1 MIERAVLKVPTIH
14 CDGCVNTIKT
24 GLNRLTGV
32 QGVEGDTR
40 RKTIIV
46 DFDPESVNL
55 LAIEQALEERGFAVE
70 YPERADSKEGRG
82 TGQINSLLHV
92 LIGVAAALLI
102 GLAGYLVGFQG
113 FVYGIAMPQAFG
125 SLPLFTV
132 AVISGVAAFFSP
144 CVFPL
149 LPGYVA
155 YALTTQGHA
164 LGGRV
169 PRSLYLGALAG
180 LGIMTVNMALGV
192 LIAAVGAA
200 TPLQPDPRQDEPI
213 ILLVRFVAGAVI
225 TAVGVLTLSQH
236 PLGAGLFSRLETAAA
251 ASSRQ
256 GSLAPRFFLYGLT
269 YNAAGIG
276 CTGPILLG
284 LMLYAFAAGQAFVA
298 FLTFSLTMAVL
309 MVAVTALVG
318 LAQRGLLERLR
329 GATHAVQQVGGG
341 VLIAAGVYTML
352 ILSFGP
358 GRELF
363 VRIFLPFLP

>member
-1 MIERAVLKVPTIH
+1 MELIVLRVPAIH
-14 CDGCVNTIKT
+14 CDGCVNAIKA
-24 GLNRLTGV
+24 GVNRVSGV
-32 QGVEGDTR
+32 QRVEGDSR
-40 RKTIIV
+40 RKTITV
-46 DFDPESVNL
+46 EFDPASVDPV
-55 LAIEQALEERGFAVE
+55 AIEQAVEERGFSVE
-70 YPERADSKEGRG
+70 HPERITGREALRLW
-82 TGQINSLLHV
+82 QSPLPYLF
-92 LIGVAAALLI
+92 IGVGLALLI
-102 GLAGYLVGFQG
+102 GLAGYLVGFRG

-132 AVISGVAAFFSP
+132 AAISGVAAFFSP

-164 LGGRV
+164 LGGRL

-180 LGIMTVNMALGV
+180 LGIVTVNMALGG

-200 TPLQPDPRQDEPI
+200 TPLQPDPRQDDPI
-213 ILLVRFVAGAVI
+213 ILLVRFGAGTVV
-225 TAVGVLTLSQH
+225 TAVGVLTLTQH
-236 PLGAGLFSRLETAAA
+236 SLSAGLFSGLETAAA

-256 GSLAPRFFLYGLT
+256 QGLSARFFLYGLT

-284 LMLYAFAAGQAFVA
+284 LMLYAFAAGQALVA
-298 FLTFSLTMAVL
+298 FLTFSLTMVLL

-329 GATHAVQQVGGG
+329 GAAHTIQQVGGG
-341 VLIAAGVYTML
+341 ILIAVGVYTML

-358 GRELF
+358 GRDLF
-363 VRIFLPFLP
+363 VRVFLPFLP